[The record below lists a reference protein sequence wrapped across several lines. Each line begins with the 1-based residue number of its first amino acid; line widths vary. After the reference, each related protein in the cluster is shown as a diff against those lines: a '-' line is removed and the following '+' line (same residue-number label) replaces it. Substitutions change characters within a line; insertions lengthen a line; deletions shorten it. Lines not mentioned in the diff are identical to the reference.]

1 MARFEVTTRKQ
12 HYRNPDGATGGTA
25 DADDEEAEGEP
36 PSGYIHA
43 TPRTPIHTGHI
54 ATSPAGSRRRRLPRP
69 NRAFAVAA
77 VAILANL
84 FASCGRC
91 DARGLPGVHGVL
103 PSDSS
108 FPPTGVRGALHADI
122 SQRNIYVG
130 GDAVAGAARDDDNCT
145 YECCVSN
152 DHIRQLQSGS
162 SNALD
167 PCQADDTESST
178 LAMPMSVQYILIVI
192 LLLFSALFS
201 GLTLG
206 LMSLDPSGLEIVM
219 SNKDDPALARAAAA
233 IYPVRLNGNLL
244 LCTLLLGNVGVN
256 SLLSILMADL
266 TSGMTGFLVSTF
278 AIVIFGEIIPQA
290 LCSRYSLQIGEKTV
304 PVVKIFMVLLYP
316 LCKPMSM
323 VLNKALGHEIGT
335 TYSASEMA
343 KLIEMHVQVCAAGCN
358 FVVSS
363 KTYRLIC
370 NYSAVSSRRIREPR

>member
-1 MARFEVTTRKQ
+1 MARLEQLTTRKQ
-12 HYRNPDGATGGTA
+12 HYRNPGATGGTA
-25 DADDEEAEGEP
+25 DADDEESEGGEP
-36 PSGYIHA
+36 PACIP
-43 TPRTPIHTGHI
+43 TPSTHIHTNHI
-54 ATSPAGSRRRRLPRP
+54 ATSPAGPQRSRLQRP
-69 NRAFAVAA
+69 TRAFAVAA

-91 DARGLPGVHGVL
+91 HAWGFPAGVHEVL
-103 PSDSS
+103 PSDGNV
-108 FPPTGVRGALHADI
+108 PPTGVRGALHADAFS
-122 SQRNIYVG
+122 SQGNIYLG
-130 GDAVAGAARDDDNCT
+130 RDSLTGAGSGDDNCT

-152 DHIRQLQSGS
+152 DHVRQLQSGS
-162 SNALD
+162 SEAAD
-167 PCQADDTESST
+167 PCQADEPESSA
-178 LAMPMSVQYILIVI
+178 LAIPTWVEYILIVI

-219 SNKDDPALARAAAA
+219 SNKDDPTLARAAKA

-256 SLLSILMADL
+256 SLLSILMANL
-266 TSGMTGFLVSTF
+266 TSGTTGFLVSTF

-304 PVVKIFMVLLYP
+304 PLVKIFMVLLYP

-343 KLIEMHVQVCAAGCN
+343 KLIEMHVQVCT
-358 FVVSS
+358 VS
-363 KTYRLIC
+363 
-370 NYSAVSSRRIREPR
+370 